1 MSPRNRAQLQVIETE
16 QNRAVTRLHHLIR
29 HREILRAAFRGHW
42 ETISAG
48 AADADLERWAEGALE
63 LAFVN
68 AGPECQLAFWRMSV
82 DLKPELALKHLADFA
97 HAAADICRGA
107 GAQAALACL
116 QALPA
121 AQRRLTA
128 ASDVAL
134 WSRGLA
140 RLAREAPESV
150 VAVASRTDI
159 ILQACDSSGF
169 ETFIATGLKYTR
181 GDRARRRAFFT
192 LEDRLAA
199 QVLEQAAGA
208 LTFSRNERIL
218 KAYATALWGRPP
230 VLRGAVA
237 PPGGQLPRRVNIAG
251 GVVRIPPVFRGT
263 PRSVLPQLFRA
274 CVAHASAHVALTRTR
289 FPIGSLKPLQ
299 MALIGL
305 VEDARVETLAMRAF
319 PGLRRLWA
327 PFHVAGPSG
336 VITAPTLLARLA
348 RALFDPQYADP
359 DGFVEKGRALF
370 AAENDRLDDVSV
382 SRQIGGL
389 LGNDLGQMRVQ
400 FNARTY
406 VVEPV
411 YRDDGLGLWD
421 FGEQAQAQDDIVEL
435 TVDAARIE
443 RRDDAENPDRRREEA
458 EPAPDAIGR
467 ARERTPDERGPVL
480 ATYPE
485 WDCDAG
491 TERPDWTTVRAAPVW
506 PGDAGAIDT
515 ALDNIPAVR
524 ARIRRL
530 VRGAKVGRHERLKRR
545 SDGPELDLDAA
556 LDAAIAL
563 RAADLPDDRV
573 FRTMA
578 RRKRDLAVTIL
589 LDVSESTRDQVVT
602 SGASV
607 LDVERLA
614 VATLAEALAALD
626 DPFALRAFASA
637 GREDVRVFCLKD
649 FGEPYGAPV
658 KARLAHLEPHLSTRL
673 GTALRHAGAEIAT
686 MRSHRKLIL
695 VLTDGEPS
703 DIDVVDP
710 RDLVEDARRAVLR
723 LRSRG
728 IDVFGVT
735 LDPSGAGSGAA
746 VFGRS
751 QHMPVRRLED
761 LPSRLAELYFR
772 LARR

>member
-1 MSPRNRAQLQVIETE
+1 MSPRSRAQLQVIEAE
-16 QNRAVTRLHHLIR
+16 PDRAVTRLHHLIR
-29 HREILRAAFRGHW
+29 HREALRGPFQDCWAAL
-42 ETISAG
+42 SAG
-48 AADADLERWAEGALE
+48 AEDAVLERWSEAALE

-68 AGPECQLAFWRMSV
+68 AGPDCQLAFWRISSE
-82 DLKPELALKHLADFA
+82 LKSALSLNELADCA

-107 GAQAALACL
+107 GAQAALASL
-116 QALPA
+116 QALPV
-121 AQRRLTA
+121 AQRRLPSSA
-128 ASDVAL
+128 EIAL
-134 WSRGLA
+134 WARGLI

-150 VAVASRTDI
+150 VAVASRTDM
-159 ILQACDSSGF
+159 ILQACDAPGF
-169 ETFIATGLKYTR
+169 ETFIASGLKLTR

-208 LTFSRNERIL
+208 LTFSRSERIL

-251 GVVRIPPVFRGT
+251 GVVRVPPVFRGVPKT
-263 PRSVLPQLFRA
+263 GLPQLFRA
-274 CVAHASAHVALTRTR
+274 CVAHATAHVALTRTQ
-289 FPIGSLKPLQ
+289 FPTGSLKPLQ

-305 VEDARVETLAMRAF
+305 LEDARVEALAMRAF

-327 PFHVAGPSG
+327 PFHAAEPSG
-336 VITAPTLLARLA
+336 VITAPTLMARLA
-348 RALFDPQYADP
+348 RALFDPDYADP
-359 DGFVEKGRALF
+359 DGFVQKGRALF
-370 AAENDRLDDVSV
+370 DAAAGRLDDVGL

-406 VVEPV
+406 VVEPL

-421 FGEQAQAQDDIVEL
+421 FGDRAAPQDEVVEM
-435 TVDAARIE
+435 TVEAARLD
-443 RRDDAENPDRRREEA
+443 RRDDADNPDRRREEA
-458 EPAPDAIGR
+458 EPSPAAVGR
-467 ARERTPDERGPVL
+467 ARERAPDERGPVI

-485 WDCDAG
+485 WDCDAA
-491 TERPDWTTVRAAPVW
+491 TERPDWTTVRAAPLW
-506 PGDAGAIDT
+506 PGDAAAIDT
-515 ALDNIPAVR
+515 ALDQVPALR
-524 ARIRRL
+524 SRIRRL

-545 SDGPELDLDAA
+545 TDGPELDLDAA

-563 RAADLPDDRV
+563 RANDLPDERI
-573 FRTMA
+573 FRTMM
-578 RRKRDLAVTIL
+578 RRRRDLAVTIL
-589 LDVSESTRDQVVT
+589 LDVSESTRDRVAA

-607 LDVERLA
+607 LDTERLA
-614 VATLAEALAALD
+614 VGALAEALAALN

-649 FGEPYGAPV
+649 FDEPYGAPV
-658 KARLAHLEPHLSTRL
+658 KARLAHLEPQLSTRL
-673 GTALRHAGAEIAT
+673 GTALRHAGAEIAAL
-686 MRSHRKLIL
+686 RSHRKLIL

-710 RDLVEDARRAVLR
+710 RDLVEDARRAVLA

-746 VFGRS
+746 VFGRG

-761 LPSRLAELYFR
+761 LPARLAELYFR

>member
-1 MSPRNRAQLQVIETE
+1 M
-16 QNRAVTRLHHLIR
+16 TRLHHLIR
-29 HREILRAAFRGHW
+29 HRDALRAPFRNYW
-42 ETISAG
+42 EAISAG
-48 AADADLERWAEGALE
+48 ASDADLDRWAVGALE

-68 AGPECQLAFWRMSV
+68 AGAECQLAFWRLSV
-82 DLKPELALKHLADFA
+82 DLKSDLALEDLADFA
-97 HAAADICRGA
+97 HATADICRGA
-107 GAQAALACL
+107 GSRAALACL
-116 QALPA
+116 QALPSA
-121 AQRRLTA
+121 RRRFSTPG
-128 ASDVAL
+128 DIGV
-134 WSRGLA
+134 WSRGLV

-159 ILQACDSSGF
+159 ILQDCDSEGF
-169 ETFIATGLKYTR
+169 ETFIGAGLRYTR
-181 GDRARRRAFFT
+181 GDRARRRVFFT

-208 LTFSRNERIL
+208 LTFSRDERIL
-218 KAYATALWGRPP
+218 KAYATALWGHPP
-230 VLRGAVA
+230 VLRTAVA
-237 PPGGQLPRRVNIAG
+237 PSGGQLPLRVNIAG
-251 GVVRIPPVFRGT
+251 GVLRLPPVFRGT
-263 PRSVLPQLFRA
+263 PKSQLPQLFRA
-274 CVAHASAHVALTRTR
+274 CVAHATAHIALTRIR
-289 FPIGSLKPLQ
+289 FPIGPLKPLQ

-305 VEDARVETLAMRAF
+305 VEDARVEALAMRAF

-327 PFHVAGPSG
+327 PFHVAEPVG
-336 VITAPTLLARLA
+336 VITAPTLLARLT
-348 RALFDPQYADP
+348 RALFDPDYADA
-359 DGFVEKGRALF
+359 DGFVSKGRALF
-370 AAENDRLDDVSV
+370 AAETDCLEDLSL
-382 SRQIGGL
+382 SRRIGGL

-421 FGEQAQAQDDIVEL
+421 FGEPAQSPDDVVEL
-435 TVDAARIE
+435 MVDAARIE
-443 RRDDAENPDRRREEA
+443 RRDEVDDPDLRREEP
-458 EPAPDAIGR
+458 EPSPGAAGR
-467 ARERTPDERGPVL
+467 ARECTPDQRGPVI

-485 WDCDAG
+485 WDCDTE
-491 TERPDWTTVRAAPVW
+491 TERPDWTTVRAALVW
-506 PGDAGAIDT
+506 PADASTVDT
-515 ALDNIPAVR
+515 ALDTIPAVR

-530 VRGAKVGRHERLKRR
+530 VRGAKIGRHERLKRR
-545 SDGPELDLDAA
+545 SDGPDLDLDAA

-563 RAADLPDDRV
+563 RADELPDDRV
-573 FRTMA
+573 FRTMQ
-578 RRKRDLAVTIL
+578 RRKRDLSVTIL
-589 LDVSESTRDQVVT
+589 LDISESTRDRALP
-602 SGASV
+602 SGASI

-614 VATLAEALAALD
+614 VATLAEALAALN
-626 DPFALRAFASA
+626 DPFALSAFASA

-649 FGEPYGAPV
+649 FDEPYGAAV
-658 KARLAHLEPHLSTRL
+658 KARLADLEPQLSTRL
-673 GTALRHAGAEIAT
+673 GAALRHAGAEIAS
-686 MRSHRKLIL
+686 MRSHRKLVL

-710 RDLVEDARRAVLR
+710 RDLVEDARRAVLA

-735 LDPSGAGSGAA
+735 LDPSGAGSGAT

>member
-1 MSPRNRAQLQVIETE
+1 MSLRSRAQLQVIETE
-16 QNRAVTRLHHLIR
+16 QDRAVARLHHLIR
-29 HREILRAAFRGHW
+29 HRDALRPAFRDAW
-42 ETISAG
+42 AAISTG
-48 AADADLERWAEGALE
+48 AVDAELERWAEGSLE

-68 AGPECQLAFWRMSV
+68 AGPECQLAFWRISA
-82 DLKPELALKHLADFA
+82 DLKSALALNELADFA
-97 HAAADICRGA
+97 RAAADICRRA
-107 GAQAALACL
+107 GSQAALACL
-116 QALPA
+116 QALPV
-121 AQRRLTA
+121 AQRRLTTP
-128 ASDVAL
+128 SDIAL

-150 VAVASRTDI
+150 VAVASRTDM

-169 ETFIATGLKYTR
+169 ESFIATGLKYTR
-181 GDRARRRAFFT
+181 GDRVRQRAFFT

-199 QVLEQAAGA
+199 QVLEQASGA
-208 LTFSRNERIL
+208 LTFSRDERIL

-230 VLRGAVA
+230 VLRSAVA
-237 PPGGQLPRRVNIAG
+237 PPGGHLARRVNIAG
-251 GVVRIPPVFRGT
+251 GVVRVPPVFRGT
-263 PRSVLPQLFRA
+263 PKSTLPQLFRA
-274 CVAHASAHVALTRTR
+274 CVAHATAHVALTRTR

-305 VEDARVETLAMRAF
+305 VEDARVEALAMRAF

-327 PFHVAGPSG
+327 PFHVAEPSG
-336 VITAPTLLARLA
+336 AITAPTLLARLA
-348 RALFDPQYADP
+348 RALFDPDYADP
-359 DGFVEKGRALF
+359 DGFVHKGRALF
-370 AAENDRLDDVSV
+370 TAELDHLDDISL
-382 SRQIGGL
+382 SRRIGGL

-406 VVEPV
+406 VVEPI

-421 FGEQAQAQDDIVEL
+421 FGDHEQAPEDVVEIM
-435 TVDAARIE
+435 VDAARIE
-443 RRDDAENPDRRREEA
+443 RRDEADNPDRRREEA
-458 EPAPDAIGR
+458 EPTPDALGR
-467 ARERTPDERGPVL
+467 ARPRTADERGPVL

-485 WDCDAG
+485 WDCDAA

-506 PGDAGAIDT
+506 PGDPGAIDT
-515 ALDNIPAVR
+515 ALDMIPAVR

-530 VRGAKVGRHERLKRR
+530 VRGAKIGRHERLKRR
-545 SDGPELDLDAA
+545 SDGPDLDLDAA

-578 RRKRDLAVTIL
+578 RRQRDLAVTIL
-589 LDVSESTRDQVVT
+589 LDVSESTRDRVAAAN
-602 SGASV
+602 ASV

-614 VATLAEALAALD
+614 VATLAEALSALN

-649 FGEPYGAPV
+649 FGEPYGASV
-658 KARLAHLEPHLSTRL
+658 KARLAHLEPQLSTRL
-673 GTALRHAGAEIAT
+673 GTALRHAGSEIAS

-710 RDLVEDARRAVLR
+710 RDLVEDARRAVLG

-735 LDPSGAGSGAA
+735 LDPSGAGSGATI
-746 VFGRS
+746 FGRS

-761 LPSRLAELYFR
+761 LPARLAELYFR

>member
-1 MSPRNRAQLQVIETE
+1 MSLRRRVQLQVIETE
-16 QNRAVTRLHHLIR
+16 QDRAVTRLHHLIR
-29 HREILRAAFRGHW
+29 HRDPLRAAFRDCW
-42 ETISAG
+42 VAISSG
-48 AADADLERWAEGALE
+48 AADADLDRWAEGSLE

-68 AGPECQLAFWRMSV
+68 AGPDCQVAFWRLSI
-82 DLKPELALKHLADFA
+82 DLKSEISLRGLADLA

-107 GAQAALACL
+107 GAQAALAYL
-116 QALPA
+116 HAVPVA
-121 AQRRLTA
+121 YRRLPEA
-128 ASDVAL
+128 GDIAP
-134 WSRGLA
+134 WSRGLV
-140 RLAREAPESV
+140 RMAREAPESV
-150 VAVASRTDI
+150 VAVASRTDM
-159 ILQACDSSGF
+159 ILQACDSSDF
-169 ETFIATGLKYTR
+169 ESFIATGLKYTR

-230 VLRGAVA
+230 ALRSAVA
-237 PPGGQLPRRVNIAG
+237 PPGGQLARRVNIAG
-251 GVVRIPPVFRGT
+251 GVVRLPPVFRGV
-263 PRSVLPQLFRA
+263 PKSALPQLFRA
-274 CVAHASAHVALTRTR
+274 CVAHATAHVALTRTR

-305 VEDARVETLAMRAF
+305 VEDARVETLAMRSF
-319 PGLRRLWA
+319 PGLRRVWA
-327 PFHVAGPSG
+327 PFHVAVPSG
-336 VITAPTLLARLA
+336 AITAPTLMARLA
-348 RALFDPQYADP
+348 RALFDPDYADP
-359 DGFVEKGRALF
+359 DGFVNKGRALF
-370 AAENDRLDDVSV
+370 AAERHRLDDVSL

-406 VVEPV
+406 VVEPA

-421 FGEQAQAQDDIVEL
+421 FGEHAQAPDDVVEL
-435 TVDAARIE
+435 MIDAARIE
-443 RRDDAENPDRRREEA
+443 RRDQADNPDRRRDEA
-458 EPAPDAIGR
+458 EATQDAIGR
-467 ARERTPDERGPVL
+467 ARPRAPDERGPVL

-485 WDCDAG
+485 WDCDAA

-506 PGDAGAIDT
+506 LGDSGAIDA
-515 ALDNIPAVR
+515 ALDDIAGVR

-545 SDGPELDLDAA
+545 IDGPELDLDAA

-563 RAADLPDDRV
+563 RANDLPDERV
-573 FRTMA
+573 FRAMM

-589 LDVSESTRDQVVT
+589 VDVSESTSDRVAA

-607 LDVERLA
+607 LDLERLA
-614 VATLAEALAALD
+614 VATLAEALAALN
-626 DPFALRAFASA
+626 DPFAVRAFASA
-637 GREDVRVFCLKD
+637 GREDVRMFCLKD
-649 FGEPYGAPV
+649 FAEPYGANV
-658 KARLAHLEPHLSTRL
+658 KARLAHLEPQLSTRL
-673 GTALRHAGAEIAT
+673 GTALRHAGAEIAAV
-686 MRSHRKLIL
+686 RCHRKLIL

-710 RDLVEDARRAVLR
+710 RDLVEDARRAVLK

-728 IDVFGVT
+728 VDVFGVT

-761 LPSRLAELYFR
+761 LPARLAELYFR

>member
-1 MSPRNRAQLQVIETE
+1 MNPRSRAQLQVIETE
-16 QNRAVTRLHHLIR
+16 QDRAVTRLHHLIR
-29 HREILRAAFRGHW
+29 HRDTLRGPFRDYWAA
-42 ETISAG
+42 ISGG
-48 AADADLERWAEGALE
+48 AHDSDLERWAEGALE

-68 AGPECQLAFWRMSV
+68 AGADCQLAFWRLSN
-82 DLKPELALKHLADFA
+82 DLKSELSLAELANFA

-107 GAQAALACL
+107 GADAALGSL
-116 QALPA
+116 QALPVA
-121 AQRRLTA
+121 ARRLPSTA
-128 ASDVAL
+128 DIVL
-134 WSRGLA
+134 WARGLV

-150 VAVASRTDI
+150 VAVASRTDM
-159 ILQACDSSGF
+159 ILQACDASGF
-169 ETFIATGLKYTR
+169 ETFVAAGLKFTG

-208 LTFSRNERIL
+208 LTFSRSERVL

-230 VLRGAVA
+230 VLRSAVA
-237 PPGGQLPRRVNIAG
+237 PPGGQLARRVNISG
-251 GVVRIPPVFRGT
+251 GVVRVPPVFRGVPKT
-263 PRSVLPQLFRA
+263 SLPQLFRA
-274 CVAHASAHVALTRTR
+274 CVAHATAHVALTRTR

-305 VEDARVETLAMRAF
+305 VEDARVEALAMRAF
-319 PGLRRLWA
+319 PGLRRLWS
-327 PFHVAGPSG
+327 PFHVAEPSG
-336 VITAPTLLARLA
+336 VITAPTLMARLA
-348 RALFDPQYADP
+348 RALFDPDYADP
-359 DGFVEKGRALF
+359 DGFVNKGRALF
-370 AAENDRLDDVSV
+370 AAEAHRLDDVLL

-421 FGEQAQAQDDIVEL
+421 FGDRAVPQDEVVEMM
-435 TVDAARIE
+435 VEAARLD
-443 RRDDAENPDRRREEA
+443 RRDQADNPDRRREEA
-458 EPAPDAIGR
+458 EPAPDAVGR
-467 ARERTPDERGPVL
+467 ARERAPDERGPVI

-491 TERPDWTTVRAAPVW
+491 TERPDWTTVRAAPLW
-506 PGDAGAIDT
+506 PGDAAAVDT
-515 ALDNIPAVR
+515 ALDRIPAVR
-524 ARIRRL
+524 SRIRRL

-545 SDGPELDLDAA
+545 NDGPELDLDAA

-563 RAADLPDDRV
+563 RADDLPDERI
-573 FRTMA
+573 FRTMM
-578 RRKRDLAVTIL
+578 RRRRDLAVTIL
-589 LDVSESTRDQVVT
+589 LDVSESTRDRVAA
-602 SGASV
+602 SGATV
-607 LDVERLA
+607 LETEQLA
-614 VATLAEALAALD
+614 VAALAEALASLD

-658 KARLAHLEPHLSTRL
+658 KARLAHLAPQLSTRL
-673 GTALRHAGAEIAT
+673 GTALRHAGAEIAEV
-686 MRSHRKLIL
+686 RSHRKLIL

-710 RDLVEDARRAVLR
+710 RDLVEDARRAVLA
-723 LRSRG
+723 LRARG

-735 LDPSGAGSGAA
+735 LDPSGSGSGAA
-746 VFGRS
+746 VFGRG

-761 LPSRLAELYFR
+761 LPARLAELYFR

>member
-1 MSPRNRAQLQVIETE
+1 MSPGNRAQLQVIETE
-16 QNRAVTRLHHLIR
+16 QDRAVTRLHHLIR
-29 HREILRAAFRGHW
+29 HRDALRAAFRDHW
-42 ETISAG
+42 EAISAG
-48 AADADLERWAEGALE
+48 AAKADLERWAEGALE

-82 DLKPELALKHLADFA
+82 DLKPELALKDLADFA

-121 AQRRLTA
+121 AQCRLIA
-128 ASDVAL
+128 ASDIAL
-134 WSRGLA
+134 WSRGLV

-150 VAVASRTDI
+150 VAVASRTDM

-169 ETFIATGLKYTR
+169 ETFVATGLKYTR
-181 GDRARRRAFFT
+181 GDRARRRAYFT

-208 LTFSRNERIL
+208 LTFSRNERVL

-251 GVVRIPPVFRGT
+251 GVVRIPPVFGGT
-263 PRSVLPQLFRA
+263 PKNVLPQLFRA
-274 CVAHASAHVALTRTR
+274 CVAHASAHVTLTRMR

-327 PFHVAGPSG
+327 PFHVAEPTG

-348 RALFDPQYADP
+348 RALFDPQYVDP

-370 AAENDRLDDVSV
+370 VAEKDRLDDVSV

-435 TVDAARIE
+435 MVDAARIE
-443 RRDDAENPDRRREEA
+443 RRDGADNPDRRREEA
-458 EPAPDAIGR
+458 EPAPNAVGR
-467 ARERTPDERGPVL
+467 ASERAPDERGPVL

-578 RRKRDLAVTIL
+578 RRKRDLSVTIL
-589 LDVSESTRDQVVT
+589 LDVSESTRDRVVT

-614 VATLAEALAALD
+614 VATLAEALAALN

-649 FGEPYGAPV
+649 FGEPYGAAV
-658 KARLAHLEPHLSTRL
+658 KARLARLEPHLSTRL
-673 GTALRHAGAEIAT
+673 GTALRHAGAEIAA

-710 RDLVEDARRAVLR
+710 RDLVEDARRAVLA

-746 VFGRS
+746 VFGRG

>member
-1 MSPRNRAQLQVIETE
+1 MSPPRRAQLHAIETE
-16 QNRAVTRLHHLIR
+16 QDRAVTRLHHLIR
-29 HREILRAAFRGHW
+29 HRDALRAAFRDYW
-42 ETISAG
+42 VAISAG
-48 AADADLERWAEGALE
+48 AADADLDRWAEGSLE

-68 AGPECQLAFWRMSV
+68 AGPECQLAFWRTSV
-82 DLKPELALKHLADFA
+82 DLKSKLTLNGLADFA

-107 GAQAALACL
+107 GAQAALACIH
-116 QALPA
+116 ALPA
-121 AQRRLTA
+121 AERKLPTVG
-128 ASDVAL
+128 DVAL
-134 WSRGLA
+134 WSRGLV
-140 RLAREAPESV
+140 RMAREAPESV
-150 VAVASRTDI
+150 VAVASRTDM
-159 ILQACDSSGF
+159 ILQDCDSSGF
-169 ETFIATGLKYTR
+169 ESFLATGLKYTR
-181 GDRARRRAFFT
+181 GDRARQRAFFA

-208 LTFSRNERIL
+208 LTFCRNERIL

-237 PPGGQLPRRVNIAG
+237 PPGGQLARRVNIAG
-251 GVVRIPPVFRGT
+251 GVVRIPPVFRGVPKST
-263 PRSVLPQLFRA
+263 LPRLFRA
-274 CVAHASAHVALTRTR
+274 CVAHATAHVALTRTR

-305 VEDARVETLAMRAF
+305 VEDARVETLAMRSF
-319 PGLRRLWA
+319 PGLRRVWA
-327 PFHVAGPSG
+327 PFHVAEPSG
-336 VITAPTLLARLA
+336 VITAPTLQARLA
-348 RALFDPQYADP
+348 RALFDPDYADP
-359 DGFVEKGRALF
+359 DGFVNKGRALF
-370 AAENDRLDDVSV
+370 AAELDRLDDISL
-382 SRQIGGL
+382 SRRIGGL

-421 FGEQAQAQDDIVEL
+421 FGDHAQPQDDVVEL
-435 TVDAARIE
+435 LVDAARIE
-443 RRDDAENPDRRREEA
+443 RRDQADNPDRHRDEA
-458 EPAPDAIGR
+458 EPTQDAVGR
-467 ARERTPDERGPVL
+467 ARQRAPDERGPVL

-485 WDCDAG
+485 WDCDAA

-506 PGDAGAIDT
+506 PADAGAIDA

-563 RAADLPDDRV
+563 RADDLPDERV
-573 FRTMA
+573 FRTMM

-589 LDVSESTRDQVVT
+589 LDVSESTRDRVAV

-614 VATLAEALAALD
+614 VATLAEALAALG
-626 DPFALRAFASA
+626 DPFTLRAFASA
-637 GREDVRVFCLKD
+637 GRDDVRMFCLKE
-649 FGEPYGAPV
+649 FGEPYGANV
-658 KARLAHLEPHLSTRL
+658 KARLAHLEPQLSTRL
-673 GTALRHAGAEIAT
+673 GTALRHTGAEIAAV
-686 MRSHRKLIL
+686 RSHRKLIL

-710 RDLVEDARRAVLR
+710 RDLVEDARRAVIS

-746 VFGRS
+746 VFGRG

-761 LPSRLAELYFR
+761 LPARLAELYFR

>member
-1 MSPRNRAQLQVIETE
+1 MSLRSRAQLQVIETE
-16 QNRAVTRLHHLIR
+16 QDRAVTRLHHLIR
-29 HREILRAAFRGHW
+29 HRDTLRGPFRDFWAA
-42 ETISAG
+42 ISAG
-48 AADADLERWAEGALE
+48 ADNAALDRWAEGALE

-68 AGPECQLAFWRMSV
+68 AGPDCQLAFWRTSS
-82 DLKPELALKHLADFA
+82 DLKSELSLNQLADFA
-97 HAAADICRGA
+97 HAAADICRGS
-107 GAQAALACL
+107 GAQAALACI
-116 QALPA
+116 QALPV
-121 AQRRLTA
+121 AQRRLPSTA
-128 ASDVAL
+128 EIAL
-134 WSRGLA
+134 WARGLV

-150 VAVASRTDI
+150 VAIASRTDM
-159 ILQACDSSGF
+159 ILQACDASGF
-169 ETFIATGLKYTR
+169 ETFIATGLKFTR

-208 LTFSRNERIL
+208 LTFSRSERVL

-237 PPGGQLPRRVNIAG
+237 PPGGQLARRVNITG
-251 GVVRIPPVFRGT
+251 GVVRVPPVFRGVPKT
-263 PRSVLPQLFRA
+263 ALPQLFRA
-274 CVAHASAHVALTRTR
+274 CVAHATAHVALTRTR
-289 FPIGSLKPLQ
+289 FPIQSLKPLQ

-305 VEDARVETLAMRAF
+305 VEDARVEALAMRAF

-327 PFHVAGPSG
+327 PFHVAEPSG
-336 VITAPTLLARLA
+336 VINAPTLMARLA
-348 RALFDPQYADP
+348 RALFDPDYVDP
-359 DGFVEKGRALF
+359 DGFVNKGRALF
-370 AAENDRLDDVSV
+370 AAEAHRLDDVLL
-382 SRQIGGL
+382 SRQVGGL

-406 VVEPV
+406 LVEPV

-421 FGEQAQAQDDIVEL
+421 FGDRAQPQDEVVEMM
-435 TVDAARIE
+435 VEAARLD
-443 RRDDAENPDRRREEA
+443 RRDDADNPDRRREEA
-458 EPAPDAIGR
+458 EPTPDAVGR
-467 ARERTPDERGPVL
+467 ARERAPDERGPVL

-491 TERPDWTTVRAAPVW
+491 TERPDWTTVRAAPIW

-515 ALDNIPAVR
+515 ALDQIPAVR
-524 ARIRRL
+524 SRIRRL

-545 SDGPELDLDAA
+545 NDGPELDLDAA

-563 RAADLPDDRV
+563 RADDLPDERI
-573 FRTMA
+573 FRTMM
-578 RRKRDLAVTIL
+578 RRRRDLAVTIL
-589 LDVSESTRDQVVT
+589 VDVSESTRDRVAA

-607 LDVERLA
+607 LDTERLA
-614 VATLAEALAALD
+614 VAALAEALAALN

-649 FGEPYGAPV
+649 FDEPYGAPV

-673 GTALRHAGAEIAT
+673 GTALRHAGAEIASV
-686 MRSHRKLIL
+686 RSHRKLIL

-710 RDLVEDARRAVLR
+710 RDLVEDARRAVLS

-735 LDPSGAGSGAA
+735 LDPSGAGSGTA

-761 LPSRLAELYFR
+761 LPARLAELYFR

>member
-1 MSPRNRAQLQVIETE
+1 MSPRRRAQLQVIETE
-16 QNRAVTRLHHLIR
+16 QDRAVTRLHQLIR
-29 HREILRAAFRGHW
+29 HRDTLRAAFRDHW
-42 ETISAG
+42 AVISAG
-48 AADADLERWAEGALE
+48 VVDADLERWAAGALE
-63 LAFVN
+63 LALVN
-68 AGPECQLAFWRMSV
+68 AGSECQLAFWRMSA
-82 DLKPELALKHLADFA
+82 DLKSEFALTGLADFA

-107 GAQAALACL
+107 GSQATLACL
-116 QALPA
+116 QALPVA
-121 AQRRLTA
+121 LRRLAA
-128 ASDVAL
+128 ASDIAL

-150 VAVASRTDI
+150 TAVASRTDM

-169 ETFIATGLKYTR
+169 EDFIATGLKYTR
-181 GDRARRRAFFT
+181 GDRVRRRAFFT

-237 PPGGQLPRRVNIAG
+237 PPGMQLPRRVNIAG

-263 PRSVLPQLFRA
+263 PNGMLPRLFRA
-274 CVAHASAHVALTRTR
+274 CVAHATAHVAFTRTR

-299 MALIGL
+299 IALIGL

-327 PFHVAGPSG
+327 PFHVAEPTG
-336 VITAPTLLARLA
+336 VITASNLLARLA
-348 RALFDPQYADP
+348 RALFDSDYADP

-370 AAENDRLDDVSV
+370 AAEKERLDDVSV

-406 VVEPV
+406 VVDPI

-421 FGEQAQAQDDIVEL
+421 FGDQAQAQTDILEL
-435 TVDAARIE
+435 MVDAARFE
-443 RRDDAENPDRRREEA
+443 RRDDADNPDRRRDEA
-458 EPAPDAIGR
+458 EPAPETVGR
-467 ARERTPDERGPVL
+467 ARERASDERGAVL

-491 TERPDWTTVRAAPVW
+491 TERPDWTTVRAAPLW
-506 PGDAGAIDT
+506 QGDAAAIDA
-515 ALDNIPAVR
+515 ALDNISAVR
-524 ARIRRL
+524 GRIRRL
-530 VRGAKVGRHERLKRR
+530 VRGAKIGRHERLKRR
-545 SDGPELDLDAA
+545 SDGPDLDLDAA

-563 RAADLPDDRV
+563 RAAELPDDRV

-578 RRKRDLAVTIL
+578 RRQRDLSVMIM
-589 LDVSESTRDQVVT
+589 LDTSESTRDPVMA

-614 VATLAEALAALD
+614 VAALAEALAALN

-649 FGEPYGAPV
+649 FGEPYGAAV

-673 GTALRHAGAEIAT
+673 GTALRHAGAEIAP

-710 RDLVEDARRAVLR
+710 RDLVEDARRAVISLR
-723 LRSRG
+723 GRG

-735 LDPSGAGSGAA
+735 LDPSGAGSGGA
-746 VFGRS
+746 VFGRN

-761 LPSRLAELYFR
+761 LPSRLTELYFR

>member
-1 MSPRNRAQLQVIETE
+1 MSPRSRAQLQVIETE
-16 QNRAVTRLHHLIR
+16 QDRAVTRLHQLIR
-29 HREILRAAFRGHW
+29 HRETLRGAFRDCW
-42 ETISAG
+42 AAISA
-48 AADADLERWAEGALE
+48 DAGDAELDRWAEGSLE

-68 AGPECQLAFWRMSV
+68 AGPDCQLTFWRIST
-82 DLKPELALKHLADFA
+82 DLKSELLLGELADFA
-97 HAAADICRGA
+97 HATADICRGA
-107 GAQAALACL
+107 GSQAALACL
-116 QALPA
+116 QALPV
-121 AQRRLTA
+121 AQRRLPSA
-128 ASDVAL
+128 GDIAL
-134 WSRGLA
+134 WARGLV

-150 VAVASRTDI
+150 VAVASRTDL
-159 ILQACDSSGF
+159 ILQACDPSGF
-169 ETFIATGLKYTR
+169 ETFIATGLKYTG

-208 LTFSRNERIL
+208 LTFSRNERVL

-237 PPGGQLPRRVNIAG
+237 PPGGQLARRVNIAG
-251 GVVRIPPVFRGT
+251 GVVRVPPVFRGV
-263 PRSVLPQLFRA
+263 PKSALPQLFRA
-274 CVAHASAHVALTRTR
+274 CVAHATAHVALTRTR

-305 VEDARVETLAMRAF
+305 VEDARVEALAMRAF

-327 PFHVAGPSG
+327 PFHVAEPSG
-336 VITAPTLLARLA
+336 VITAPTLMARLA
-348 RALFDPQYADP
+348 RALFDPDYADA
-359 DGFVEKGRALF
+359 DGFVNKGRALF
-370 AAENDRLDDVSV
+370 AAESDRLDDILL
-382 SRQIGGL
+382 SRRIGGL

-421 FGEQAQAQDDIVEL
+421 FGDRAPPQDEVVEMM
-435 TVDAARIE
+435 VEAARLD
-443 RRDDAENPDRRREEA
+443 RRDDADNPDRRREEA
-458 EPAPDAIGR
+458 EPAPDAVGR
-467 ARERTPDERGPVL
+467 ARARAPDERGPVI

-515 ALDNIPAVR
+515 ALDQIPAVR
-524 ARIRRL
+524 SRIRRL

-545 SDGPELDLDAA
+545 RDGPELDLDAA

-563 RAADLPDDRV
+563 RAEDLPDERV

-578 RRKRDLAVTIL
+578 RRRRDLAVTIL
-589 LDVSESTRDQVVT
+589 VDVSESTRDRVAA

-607 LDVERLA
+607 LDTERLA
-614 VATLAEALAALD
+614 VAALAEALAALN

-649 FGEPYGAPV
+649 FDEPYGAPV

-673 GTALRHAGAEIAT
+673 GTALRHAGAEIASV
-686 MRSHRKLIL
+686 RSHRKLIL

-710 RDLVEDARRAVLR
+710 RDLVEDARRAVLA
-723 LRSRG
+723 LRARG

-761 LPSRLAELYFR
+761 LPARLAELYFR

>member
-1 MSPRNRAQLQVIETE
+1 MSPRSRAQLQVIETE
-16 QNRAVTRLHHLIR
+16 RDRAVTRLHHQIR
-29 HREILRAAFRGHW
+29 QRDALRIAFRDLWHA
-42 ETISAG
+42 ISAG
-48 AADADLERWAEGALE
+48 AADADLDRWAEGSLE

-68 AGPECQLAFWRMSV
+68 AGPECQLAYWRMSV
-82 DLKPELALKHLADFA
+82 DLKSELTLKNLADFA
-97 HAAADICRGA
+97 HAIADICRAA

-116 QALPA
+116 QALPI
-121 AQRRLTA
+121 AQRRLSTA
-128 ASDVAL
+128 GDIAV
-134 WSRGLA
+134 WSRGLV

-150 VAVASRTDI
+150 VAVVSRTEI
-159 ILQACDSSGF
+159 ILQDCDSSGF

-181 GDRARRRAFFT
+181 GNRARQRAFFT

-208 LTFSRNERIL
+208 LTLSRNERIL

-230 VLRGAVA
+230 VLRTAVA

-263 PRSVLPQLFRA
+263 PRSILPQLFRA
-274 CVAHASAHVALTRTR
+274 CVAHATAHVALTRTR

-305 VEDARVETLAMRAF
+305 IEDARVEALAMRAF

-327 PFHVAGPSG
+327 PFHVAEPSG

-348 RALFDPQYADP
+348 RALFDPDYVDP
-359 DGFVEKGRALF
+359 DGFVDKGRALF
-370 AAENDRLDDVSV
+370 AAEMAHLEDISL
-382 SRQIGGL
+382 SRRIGGL

-421 FGEQAQAQDDIVEL
+421 FGDQAQPQEDVVEL
-435 TVDAARIE
+435 TVEAARIE
-443 RRDDAENPDRRREEA
+443 RRDDADSPDRRRDEA
-458 EPAPDAIGR
+458 EPSPNAVGR
-467 ARERTPDERGPVL
+467 AREREPDERGPVI

-506 PGDAGAIDT
+506 PGDAAAIDT

-545 SDGPELDLDAA
+545 SDGPDLDLDAA
-556 LDAAIAL
+556 LDAVIAL
-563 RAADLPDDRV
+563 RADDLPDERV
-573 FRTMA
+573 FRTMQ
-578 RRKRDLAVTIL
+578 RRKRDLSVMIL
-589 LDVSESTRDQVVT
+589 LDVSESTRDRVLP

-607 LDVERLA
+607 LDIERLA
-614 VATLAEALAALD
+614 VATLAEALAALN
-626 DPFALRAFASA
+626 DPFALHAFASA
-637 GREDVRVFCLKD
+637 GREDVRMYGLKD
-649 FGEPYGAPV
+649 FGEPYGLAV

-673 GTALRHAGAEIAT
+673 GTVLRHAGAEMASV
-686 MRSHRKLIL
+686 RSHRKLIL

-710 RDLVEDARRAVLR
+710 RDLIEDARRAVLG

-735 LDPSGAGSGAA
+735 LDPSGTGSGAA
-746 VFGRS
+746 VFGRG

>member
-1 MSPRNRAQLQVIETE
+1 MSPRRRAQLSVIETE
-16 QNRAVTRLHHLIR
+16 QDRAVTRLHHLIR
-29 HREILRAAFRGHW
+29 HRESLRPAFRDYW
-42 ETISAG
+42 AVISAG
-48 AADADLERWAEGALE
+48 AGDAELDRWAEGSLE

-68 AGPECQLAFWRMSV
+68 AGPECQLAFWRMSAE
-82 DLKPELALKHLADFA
+82 LKSELTLNELADFA

-116 QALPA
+116 QSLPVA
-121 AQRRLTA
+121 RRRLSSA
-128 ASDVAL
+128 ADIAL
-134 WSRGLA
+134 WTRGLVL
-140 RLAREAPESV
+140 LAREAPESV
-150 VAVASRTDI
+150 VAVASRTDM
-159 ILQACDSSGF
+159 ILQDCDSAGF
-169 ETFIATGLKYTR
+169 ETFITTGLKYTR
-181 GDRARRRAFFT
+181 GDRVRRRAFFT

-208 LTFSRNERIL
+208 LTFSRSERVL

-230 VLRGAVA
+230 VLRSAVA
-237 PPGGQLPRRVNIAG
+237 PPGGQLARRVNISG
-251 GVVRIPPVFRGT
+251 GVVRVPPVFRG
-263 PRSVLPQLFRA
+263 LPKSALPHLFRA
-274 CVAHASAHVALTRTR
+274 CVAHATAHVALTRTR

-305 VEDARVETLAMRAF
+305 VEDARIETLAMRAF

-327 PFHVAGPSG
+327 PYHVAEPSG

-348 RALFDPQYADP
+348 RALFDPDYADP
-359 DGFVEKGRALF
+359 DGFVTKGRGLF
-370 AAENDRLDDVSV
+370 LAELDHLDDITA
-382 SRQIGGL
+382 SRRIGGL

-421 FGEQAQAQDDIVEL
+421 FGDRAAPQDDVVEMM
-435 TVDAARIE
+435 VDAARFE
-443 RRDDAENPDRRREEA
+443 RRDDADNPDRRREEA
-458 EPAPDAIGR
+458 EPTPDATGR
-467 ARERTPDERGPVL
+467 ARERAPDERGPVL

-485 WDCDAG
+485 WDCDAA

-506 PGDAGAIDT
+506 PADAGAIDA
-515 ALDNIPAVR
+515 ALDRIPVVR
-524 ARIRRL
+524 SRIRRL
-530 VRGAKVGRHERLKRR
+530 VRGARVGRHERLKRR

-563 RAADLPDDRV
+563 RADDLPDERI
-573 FRTMA
+573 FRAMA
-578 RRKRDLAVTIL
+578 RRKRDLTVTVL
-589 LDVSESTRDQVVT
+589 LDVSESTRDRVT

-607 LDVERLA
+607 LDLERLA
-614 VATLAEALAALD
+614 VAALAEALAALH

-649 FGEPYGAPV
+649 FDEPYGAAV

-673 GTALRHAGAEIAT
+673 GTALRHTGAEIASV
-686 MRSHRKLIL
+686 RSHRKLIL

-710 RDLVEDARRAVLR
+710 RDLVEDARRAVLG

-735 LDPSGAGSGAA
+735 LNPSGSGAGAA

-761 LPSRLAELYFR
+761 LPARLAELYFR

>member
-1 MSPRNRAQLQVIETE
+1 MSPRSRAQLQVIEAE
-16 QNRAVTRLHHLIR
+16 PDRAVTRLHHLIR
-29 HREILRAAFRGHW
+29 HREALRGPFQDCWAAL
-42 ETISAG
+42 SAG
-48 AADADLERWAEGALE
+48 AEDAVLERWSEAALE

-68 AGPECQLAFWRMSV
+68 AGPDCQLAFWRISSE
-82 DLKPELALKHLADFA
+82 LKPALSLNELADCA

-107 GAQAALACL
+107 GAQAALASL
-116 QALPA
+116 QALPV
-121 AQRRLTA
+121 AQRRLPSSA
-128 ASDVAL
+128 EIAVWA
-134 WSRGLA
+134 RGLI

-150 VAVASRTDI
+150 VAVASRTDM
-159 ILQACDSSGF
+159 ILQACDAPGF
-169 ETFIATGLKYTR
+169 ETFIASGLKLTR

-208 LTFSRNERIL
+208 LTFSRSERIL

-251 GVVRIPPVFRGT
+251 GVVRVPPVFRGVPKT
-263 PRSVLPQLFRA
+263 GLPQLFRA
-274 CVAHASAHVALTRTR
+274 CVAHATAHVALTRTQ

-305 VEDARVETLAMRAF
+305 LEDARVEALAMRAF

-327 PFHVAGPSG
+327 PFHAAEPSG
-336 VITAPTLLARLA
+336 VITAPTLMARLA
-348 RALFDPQYADP
+348 RALFDPDYADP
-359 DGFVEKGRALF
+359 DGFVQKGRALF
-370 AAENDRLDDVSV
+370 DAAAGRLDDVGL

-406 VVEPV
+406 VVEPL

-421 FGEQAQAQDDIVEL
+421 FGDRAAPQDEVVEM
-435 TVDAARIE
+435 TVEAARLD
-443 RRDDAENPDRRREEA
+443 RRDDADNPDCRREEA
-458 EPAPDAIGR
+458 EPSPEAVGR
-467 ARERTPDERGPVL
+467 ARERAPDERGPVI

-485 WDCDAG
+485 WDCDAA
-491 TERPDWTTVRAAPVW
+491 TERPDWTTVRAAPLW
-506 PGDAGAIDT
+506 PGDAAAIDT
-515 ALDNIPAVR
+515 ALDQVPALR
-524 ARIRRL
+524 SRIRRL

-545 SDGPELDLDAA
+545 TDGPELDLDAA

-563 RAADLPDDRV
+563 RANDLPDERI
-573 FRTMA
+573 FRTMM
-578 RRKRDLAVTIL
+578 RRRRDLAVTIL
-589 LDVSESTRDQVVT
+589 LDVSESTRDRVAA

-607 LDVERLA
+607 LDTERLA
-614 VATLAEALAALD
+614 VAALAEALAALN

-649 FGEPYGAPV
+649 FDEPYGAPV
-658 KARLAHLEPHLSTRL
+658 KARLAHLEPQLSTRL
-673 GTALRHAGAEIAT
+673 GTALRHAGAEIAAL
-686 MRSHRKLIL
+686 RSHRKLIL

-710 RDLVEDARRAVLR
+710 RDLVEDARRAVLA

-746 VFGRS
+746 VFGRG

-761 LPSRLAELYFR
+761 LPARLAELYFR

>member
-1 MSPRNRAQLQVIETE
+1 M
-16 QNRAVTRLHHLIR
+16 
-29 HREILRAAFRGHW
+29 
-42 ETISAG
+42 
-48 AADADLERWAEGALE
+48 
-63 LAFVN
+63 VN
-68 AGPECQLAFWRMSV
+68 AGPDCQLAFWRASV
-82 DLKPELALKHLADFA
+82 DFKVDLALRDLAGFA

-107 GAQAALACL
+107 RSQAALAYL

-121 AQRRLTA
+121 ALRRLPTTA
-128 ASDVAL
+128 DIAL
-134 WSRGLA
+134 WSRGLV

-150 VAVASRTDI
+150 VAVASRTDV
-159 ILQACDSSGF
+159 ILQVCDGAEF
-169 ETFIATGLKYTR
+169 ENFIAAGLKYTNGER
-181 GDRARRRAFFT
+181 TRRRAFFT
-192 LEDRLAA
+192 LEDRLAT

-208 LTFSRNERIL
+208 LIFSRNERIL

-230 VLRGAVA
+230 VLRSAVA
-237 PPGGQLPRRVNIAG
+237 PPGGQLPRRVNFSG
-251 GVVRIPPVFRGT
+251 GVVRVPPIFSGT
-263 PRSVLPQLFRA
+263 PKSVLPQLFRA
-274 CVAHASAHVALTRTR
+274 CVAHATAHVALTRTR

-305 VEDARVETLAMRAF
+305 IEDARVETLAMRAF

-327 PFHVAGPSG
+327 SFHVAAPTD
-336 VITAPTLLARLA
+336 VITAPTLMARLA
-348 RALFDPQYADP
+348 RALFDPEYADP
-359 DGFVEKGRALF
+359 DGFVSKGRELF
-370 AAENDRLDDVSV
+370 AAELDRLDVVSL
-382 SRQIGGL
+382 SRRIGGL

-406 VVEPV
+406 VVEPI

-421 FGEQAQAQDDIVEL
+421 FGEQAPAPDDVVEL
-435 TVDAARIE
+435 TIDAARLE
-443 RRDDAENPDRRREEA
+443 RRDEAENPDRRREEA
-458 EPAPDAIGR
+458 EPSPNAFGH
-467 ARERTPDERGPVL
+467 ARERAPDERGPVI

-491 TERPDWTTVRAAPVW
+491 TERPDWTTVRAAHLW
-506 PGDAGAIDT
+506 LGDPDAIDT
-515 ALDNIPAVR
+515 ALDDLTAVR

-530 VRGAKVGRHERLKRR
+530 VRGAKIGRHERLKRR
-545 SDGPELDLDAA
+545 RDGPDLDLDAA

-563 RAADLPDDRV
+563 RADDLPDDRI
-573 FRTMA
+573 FRTME

-589 LDVSESTRDQVVT
+589 LDVSESTRDRALP
-602 SGASV
+602 SGAAV
-607 LDVERLA
+607 LDVERMA
-614 VATLAEALAALD
+614 VAALAEALAALD

-649 FGEPYGAPV
+649 FDEPYSATV

-673 GTALRHAGAEIAT
+673 GTALRHAGAEIASV
-686 MRSHRKLIL
+686 RSHRKLIL

-710 RDLVEDARRAVLR
+710 RDLVEDARRAVLN

>member
-1 MSPRNRAQLQVIETE
+1 MSLRNRTQLQVIETE
-16 QNRAVTRLHHLIR
+16 QNRAVTRLHLLIR
-29 HREILRAAFRGHW
+29 HREAFRAPFRDHW
-42 ETISAG
+42 EAISAH
-48 AADADLERWAEGALE
+48 AADSDLERWAEGALE

-68 AGPECQLAFWRMSV
+68 AGPECQLTFWRMST
-82 DLKPELALKHLADFA
+82 DLRSELALTDLADFA

-107 GAQAALACL
+107 GSHAALACL
-116 QALPA
+116 LALPG
-121 AQRRLTA
+121 AQRRLTTA
-128 ASDVAL
+128 GDIAL
-134 WSRGLA
+134 WSRGLV

-150 VAVASRTDI
+150 VAVASRTDM

-169 ETFIATGLKYTR
+169 ENFIATGLKYTR

-192 LEDRLAA
+192 LEDRFAA
-199 QVLEQAAGA
+199 QMLEQAAGA
-208 LTFSRNERIL
+208 LTFSRSERVL
-218 KAYATALWGRPP
+218 KAYATALWGRPT
-230 VLRGAVA
+230 VLRNAVA

-251 GVVRIPPVFRGT
+251 GVVRIPAVFRGT
-263 PRSVLPQLFRA
+263 PKSDLPQLFRA
-274 CVAHASAHVALTRTR
+274 CVAHATAHVALTRTR
-289 FPIGSLKPLQ
+289 FPIGPLKPLQ

-305 VEDARVETLAMRAF
+305 VEDARVETLAMRTF

-327 PFHVAGPSG
+327 PFHVAEPTG
-336 VITAPTLLARLA
+336 VVTAPTLLARLA
-348 RALFDPQYADP
+348 RALFDPQYLDP

-382 SRQIGGL
+382 SRRIGGL

-421 FGEQAQAQDDIVEL
+421 FGEQAQAHDDIVEL
-435 TVDAARIE
+435 IVDAARIE
-443 RRDDAENPDRRREEA
+443 RRDDADHPDRRREEA
-458 EPAPDAIGR
+458 EPAPNAVGR
-467 ARERTPDERGPVL
+467 ARKRAPDERGPVL

-485 WDCDAG
+485 WDCDVG
-491 TERPDWTTVRAAPVW
+491 TERPDWTTVRAAAAW
-506 PGDAGAIDT
+506 PGDSGEIDT
-515 ALDNIPAVR
+515 ALDTIPTVR

-563 RAADLPDDRV
+563 RAADLPDERV
-573 FRTMA
+573 FRAMA

-589 LDVSESTRDQVVT
+589 LDVSESTRDRVVT

-614 VATLAEALAALD
+614 VAALAEALAALN

-637 GREDVRVFCLKD
+637 GRDDVRVFCLKD
-649 FGEPYGAPV
+649 FDEPYGAPV

-673 GTALRHAGAEIAT
+673 GTALRHAAT
-686 MRSHRKLIL
+686 EFASVRSHRKLLL

-710 RDLVEDARRAVLR
+710 RDLVEDARRAVIGLR
-723 LRSRG
+723 AHG

>member
-1 MSPRNRAQLQVIETE
+1 MSPRRRAQLQVIETE
-16 QNRAVTRLHHLIR
+16 PDRAVTRLHHLIR
-29 HREILRAAFRGHW
+29 HRDALRARFRDCW
-42 ETISAG
+42 AVISVD
-48 AADADLERWAEGALE
+48 AADADLDRWAEGSLE

-68 AGPECQLAFWRMSV
+68 AGPECQFAFWRLSV
-82 DLKPELALKHLADFA
+82 DLRSELTLNGLADFA

-121 AQRRLTA
+121 AQRRLP
-128 ASDVAL
+128 SVGDIAL
-134 WSRGLA
+134 WSRGLI
-140 RLAREAPESV
+140 RMAREAPESV

-159 ILQACDSSGF
+159 ILQACDVSGF

-181 GDRARRRAFFT
+181 SDRVRRRAFFT
-192 LEDRLAA
+192 LEDRLATQA
-199 QVLEQAAGA
+199 LEQAAGA
-208 LTFSRNERIL
+208 LTFSRDERVL

-230 VLRGAVA
+230 VLRSAVA
-237 PPGGQLPRRVNIAG
+237 PPGGQLARRVNIAG
-251 GVVRIPPVFRGT
+251 GVVRVPPVFRGVQKN
-263 PRSVLPQLFRA
+263 SLPQLFRA
-274 CVAHASAHVALTRTR
+274 CVAHATAHVALTRTR

-305 VEDARVETLAMRAF
+305 VEDARVEALAMRSF
-319 PGLRRLWA
+319 PGLRGLWA
-327 PFHVAGPSG
+327 PFHVAEPTG
-336 VITAPTLLARLA
+336 VITAPTLMARLA
-348 RALFDPQYADP
+348 RALFDRDYADP
-359 DGFVEKGRALF
+359 DGFVSKGRVLF
-370 AAENDRLDDVSV
+370 AAELHRLDDVSL

-389 LGNDLGQMRVQ
+389 LGNDIGQMRVQ

-406 VVEPV
+406 AVEPV

-421 FGEQAQAQDDIVEL
+421 FGDRAQPQDDVVEL
-435 TVDAARIE
+435 MVDAARIE
-443 RRDDAENPDRRREEA
+443 RRDEADNPDRHREEA
-458 EPAPDAIGR
+458 EPTPNAVGR

-485 WDCDAG
+485 WDCDAA
-491 TERPDWTTVRAAPVW
+491 TERPDWTTVRAATVW
-506 PGDAGAIDT
+506 QGDAGAIDS

-524 ARIRRL
+524 ARVRRL
-530 VRGAKVGRHERLKRR
+530 VSGAKVGRHERLKRR

-563 RAADLPDDRV
+563 RADDMPDERV
-573 FRTMA
+573 FRTMM

-589 LDVSESTRDQVVT
+589 MDVSESTRDRVVAA
-602 SGASV
+602 GASV
-607 LDVERLA
+607 LDLERLA
-614 VATLAEALAALD
+614 VATLAEALAALG
-626 DPFALRAFASA
+626 DPFAVRAFASA
-637 GREDVRVFCLKD
+637 GREDVRMFCLKEFD
-649 FGEPYGAPV
+649 EPYGANV

-673 GTALRHAGAEIAT
+673 GTALRHTGAEIVAV
-686 MRSHRKLIL
+686 RSHRKLIL

-703 DIDVVDP
+703 DVDVVDP
-710 RDLVEDARRAVLR
+710 RDLVEDARRAVLS

-746 VFGRS
+746 VFGRG

-761 LPSRLAELYFR
+761 LPARLAELYFR

>member
-1 MSPRNRAQLQVIETE
+1 MSPRSRAQLSVIETE
-16 QNRAVTRLHHLIR
+16 QDRAVTRLHHLIR
-29 HREILRAAFRGHW
+29 HRENLRAAFRDYW
-42 ETISAG
+42 VTISAG
-48 AADADLERWAEGALE
+48 AGDAELDRWAEGSLE

-68 AGPECQLAFWRMSV
+68 AGPECQLTFWRMSA
-82 DLKPELALKHLADFA
+82 DLKYELTLNELADFA

-107 GAQAALACL
+107 GSQAALACL
-116 QALPA
+116 QSLPA
-121 AQRRLTA
+121 ARRKLPSA
-128 ASDVAL
+128 ADIAL
-134 WSRGLA
+134 WSRGLM

-150 VAVASRTDI
+150 VAVASRTVI

-169 ETFIATGLKYTR
+169 EIFIATGLKYTR

-199 QVLEQAAGA
+199 QVLEQGAGA
-208 LTFSRNERIL
+208 LTFSRSERIL

-230 VLRGAVA
+230 VLRSAVA
-237 PPGGQLPRRVNIAG
+237 PPGGQLARRVNISG
-251 GVVRIPPVFRGT
+251 GVVRVPPVFRGV
-263 PRSVLPQLFRA
+263 PKSALPPLFRA
-274 CVAHASAHVALTRTR
+274 CVAHATAHVALTRTR

-299 MALIGL
+299 IALIGL

-319 PGLRRLWA
+319 AGLRRVWA
-327 PFHVAGPSG
+327 PYHVAEPSG

-348 RALFDPQYADP
+348 RALFDPDHSDP
-359 DGFVEKGRALF
+359 DGFVNKGRALF
-370 AAENDRLDDVSV
+370 AAELDHLDDITL
-382 SRQIGGL
+382 SRRIGGL

-406 VVEPV
+406 IVEPV

-421 FGEQAQAQDDIVEL
+421 FGDRAQPQDEVVEMI
-435 TVDAARIE
+435 VDAARLE
-443 RRDDAENPDRRREEA
+443 RRDDADNPDRRREEA
-458 EPAPDAIGR
+458 EPAPDATAR
-467 ARERTPDERGPVL
+467 ARERAPDERGPVL

-524 ARIRRL
+524 SRIRRL

-563 RAADLPDDRV
+563 RADDLPDERV
-573 FRTMA
+573 FRTMT
-578 RRKRDLAVTIL
+578 RRKRDLTVTIL
-589 LDVSESTRDQVVT
+589 LDVSESTRDRALT

-614 VATLAEALAALD
+614 VAALAEALAALH

-637 GREDVRVFCLKD
+637 GREDVRVFCLKE
-649 FGEPYGAPV
+649 FGEPYGAAV

-673 GTALRHAGAEIAT
+673 GTALRHTGAEIAT
-686 MRSHRKLIL
+686 VRSHRKLIL

-710 RDLVEDARRAVLR
+710 RDLVEDARRAVFG

-761 LPSRLAELYFR
+761 LPARLAELYFR

>member
-1 MSPRNRAQLQVIETE
+1 MSPRSRAQLQVIEAE
-16 QNRAVTRLHHLIR
+16 PDRAVTRLHHLIR
-29 HREILRAAFRGHW
+29 HREALRGPFQDCWAAL
-42 ETISAG
+42 SAG
-48 AADADLERWAEGALE
+48 AEDAVLERWSEAALE

-68 AGPECQLAFWRMSV
+68 AGPDCQLAFWRISSE
-82 DLKPELALKHLADFA
+82 LKPALSLNELADCA

-107 GAQAALACL
+107 GAQAALASL
-116 QALPA
+116 QALPV
-121 AQRRLTA
+121 AQRRLPSSA
-128 ASDVAL
+128 EIAVWA
-134 WSRGLA
+134 RGLI

-150 VAVASRTDI
+150 VAVASRTDM
-159 ILQACDSSGF
+159 ILQACDAPGF
-169 ETFIATGLKYTR
+169 ETFIASGLKLTR

-208 LTFSRNERIL
+208 LTFSRSERIL

-251 GVVRIPPVFRGT
+251 GVVRVPPVFRGVPKT
-263 PRSVLPQLFRA
+263 GLPQLFRA
-274 CVAHASAHVALTRTR
+274 CVAHATAHVALTRTQ

-305 VEDARVETLAMRAF
+305 LEDARVEALAMRAF

-327 PFHVAGPSG
+327 PFHAAEPSG
-336 VITAPTLLARLA
+336 VITAPTLMARLA
-348 RALFDPQYADP
+348 RALFDPDYADP
-359 DGFVEKGRALF
+359 DGFVQKGRALF
-370 AAENDRLDDVSV
+370 DAAAGRLDDVGL

-406 VVEPV
+406 VVEPL

-421 FGEQAQAQDDIVEL
+421 FGDRAAPQDEVVEM
-435 TVDAARIE
+435 TVEAARLD
-443 RRDDAENPDRRREEA
+443 RRDDADNPDRRREEA
-458 EPAPDAIGR
+458 EPSPEAVGR
-467 ARERTPDERGPVL
+467 ARERAPDERGPVI

-485 WDCDAG
+485 WDCDAA
-491 TERPDWTTVRAAPVW
+491 TERPDWTTVRAAPLW
-506 PGDAGAIDT
+506 PGDAAAIDT
-515 ALDNIPAVR
+515 ALDQVPALR
-524 ARIRRL
+524 SRIRRL

-545 SDGPELDLDAA
+545 TDGPELDLDAA

-563 RAADLPDDRV
+563 RANDLPDERI
-573 FRTMA
+573 FRTMM
-578 RRKRDLAVTIL
+578 RRRRDLAVTIL
-589 LDVSESTRDQVVT
+589 LDVSESTRDRVAA

-607 LDVERLA
+607 LDTERLA
-614 VATLAEALAALD
+614 VGALAEALAALN

-649 FGEPYGAPV
+649 FDEPYGAPV
-658 KARLAHLEPHLSTRL
+658 KARLAHLEPQLSTRL
-673 GTALRHAGAEIAT
+673 GTALRHAGAEIAAL
-686 MRSHRKLIL
+686 RSHRKLIL

-710 RDLVEDARRAVLR
+710 RDLVEDARRAALA

-735 LDPSGAGSGAA
+735 LDPSGSGSGAA

-761 LPSRLAELYFR
+761 LPARLAELYFR

>member
-1 MSPRNRAQLQVIETE
+1 MSPRSRAQLQVIQTE
-16 QNRAVTRLHHLIR
+16 QDRAVTRLHHLIR
-29 HREILRAAFRGHW
+29 HRDALRPAFRECW
-42 ETISAG
+42 EAISAG
-48 AADADLERWAEGALE
+48 AADADLERWAEGSLE

-68 AGPECQLAFWRMSV
+68 AGPECQLAFWRSSV
-82 DLKPELALKHLADFA
+82 DLKSALALKGIADFA

-107 GAQAALACL
+107 GAAAALACL
-116 QALPA
+116 QALPS
-121 AQRRLTA
+121 AQRRLTSA
-128 ASDVAL
+128 ADIAL
-134 WSRGLA
+134 WSRGLV

-150 VAVASRTDI
+150 VAVASRTDM
-159 ILQACDSSGF
+159 ILQACDSSDF
-169 ETFIATGLKYTR
+169 ESFIATGLKYTR

-230 VLRGAVA
+230 VLRSAVA
-237 PPGGQLPRRVNIAG
+237 PPGGQLARRVNIAG
-251 GVVRIPPVFRGT
+251 GVVRVPPVFRGVAKN
-263 PRSVLPQLFRA
+263 VLPQLFRA
-274 CVAHASAHVALTRTR
+274 CVAHATAHVALTRTR
-289 FPIGSLKPLQ
+289 FAIGSLKPLQ

-305 VEDARVETLAMRAF
+305 VEDARVEALAMRDF

-327 PFHVAGPSG
+327 PFHVAEPSG

-348 RALFDPQYADP
+348 RALFDPDYADP

-370 AAENDRLDDVSV
+370 AAEMHRLDDVFL
-382 SRQIGGL
+382 SRRIGGL

-406 VVEPV
+406 VIEPV

-421 FGEQAQAQDDIVEL
+421 FGEQMQAPDDVEVM
-435 TVDAARIE
+435 VDAARIE
-443 RRDDAENPDRRREEA
+443 RRDEADNPDRRRDEA
-458 EPAPDAIGR
+458 EPTPNAVGR
-467 ARERTPDERGPVL
+467 ARERTADERGPVI

-485 WDCDAG
+485 WDRDAG

-515 ALDNIPAVR
+515 ALDTIPAVR
-524 ARIRRL
+524 ARVRRL
-530 VRGAKVGRHERLKRR
+530 VRGAKIGRYERLKRR

-563 RAADLPDDRV
+563 RADDLPDERV

-578 RRKRDLAVTIL
+578 RRKRDLSVMIL
-589 LDVSESTRDQVVT
+589 LDASESTRDRVLA
-602 SGASV
+602 SGVSV

-614 VATLAEALAALD
+614 VATLAEALAALN

-649 FGEPYGAPV
+649 FGEPYDAV
-658 KARLAHLEPHLSTRL
+658 IKARLAHLEPHLSTRL
-673 GTALRHAGAEIAT
+673 GTALRHAGAEIASE
-686 MRSHRKLIL
+686 RGYRKLIL

-710 RDLVEDARRAVLR
+710 RDLVEDARRAVVT

-761 LPSRLAELYFR
+761 LPARLAELYFR